1 MPVTVRSRAFPF
13 ACVAL
18 AALTACSDASNGAAP
33 LASLASTAEAAVL
46 GDPDDPRWPSDPLT
60 VEAARIVGDS
70 LVATVAH
77 GGGCR
82 DHEYR
87 LVISTTWMESF
98 PVQVPARI
106 SHNAN
111 GDVCKA
117 LLRREVR
124 VSLAPLAQAYRDAY
138 KQTNGSISLRL
149 AGSPSGLLYT
159 F

>member
-1 MPVTVRSRAFPF
+1 M
-13 ACVAL
+13 ACANS
-18 AALTACSDASNGAAP
+18 ATDGTSAP
-33 LASLASTAEAAVL
+33 LSAAGAGSIVL
-46 GDPDDPRWPSDPLT
+46 GDPDDSRWPADPLT
-60 VEAARIVGDS
+60 IEAAQIKADT
-70 LVATVAH
+70 LVATVVH

-82 DHEYR
+82 DHEYQ
-87 LVISTTWMESF
+87 VVVSTAWMESF
-98 PVQVPARI
+98 PVQVPAKI

-138 KQTNGSISLRL
+138 RQTHGSVALRL
-149 AGSPSGLLYT
+149 AGSPTGLVYT

>member
-1 MPVTVRSRAFPF
+1 MKLPFRSL
-13 ACVAL
+13 AL
-18 AALTACSDASNGAAP
+18 WLTAALTACSSSASDGSSAP
-33 LASLASTAEAAVL
+33 LAATSAETMVLAN
-46 GDPDDPRWPSDPLT
+46 PDDARWPADPLT
-60 VEAARIVGDS
+60 IESAQIKADTLI
-70 LVATVAH
+70 ATVVH

-82 DHEYR
+82 DHDYR
-87 LVISTTWMESF
+87 VVVSTIWMESF

-117 LLRREVR
+117 LLRRELR

-138 KQTNGSISLRL
+138 HQTTGSIVLRL
-149 AGSPSGLLYT
+149 MGSPSGLVFT